1 MSAFTGDSAEREESG
16 WPAPGLLTSPLKRV
30 CFVLCLLRS
39 LGPAVMPR
47 RCWSELSE
55 RRVSDV
61 KPCCRDC
68 RPARAPPWGATPH
81 VGPPHVMA
89 ASVCRGL
96 CRRPPVRPHH
106 VLTSR
111 NRNESWLR
119 HKPLVCSS
127 SSPWASPEPS
137 GSLAGWPGQKDRE
150 KGAIN
155 KKGSKGNSGF
165 NKGALVFLC

>member
-1 MSAFTGDSAEREESG
+1 MSAFTGDSSEREESG

-68 RPARAPPWGATPH
+68 RPARAPPWGASPH

-96 CRRPPVRPHH
+96 CRRRPCEASSC
-106 VLTSR
+106 T
-111 NRNESWLR
+111 NEQ
-119 HKPLVCSS
+119 
-127 SSPWASPEPS
+127 EPKRVVAAAQA
-137 GSLAGWPGQKDRE
+137 L
-150 KGAIN
+150 
-155 KKGSKGNSGF
+155 
-165 NKGALVFLC
+165 GALLLLTMGLS